1 MDPAPTK
8 PFQNHAERPWRD
20 TLHPLAAVV
29 AVALAVVEALFDWGT
44 WIELNVSVLYSLPL
58 VFAAVAR
65 RRRLMW
71 VLALALIG
79 VAFMVHAA
87 QAPPAPEP
95 FRQAFF
101 LDRVLSAIAIL
112 VSTGVL
118 DSWIRSLRVRDSQAK
133 SIQQQDGRLEA
144 INSELLA
151 RKDEILSQN
160 QELER
165 RRRELEG
172 ISNRKSQ
179 MLAAVSHDVRSPVQ
193 AITLMAEVIRRTAE
207 KPDQLAKIP
216 ALAQRLQAN
225 AISLVDFLSEV
236 IDIASFDTGRI
247 TINNCE
253 FHLGELIQLQCER
266 LLPMAESKA
275 LRLVAE
281 PCDLRLRTDRVKLG
295 RVVGNLVGNAIK
307 FTNTGAV
314 TVSCGLTRSERV
326 FIRIADTGRG
336 IEPDNLERIFA
347 EFAQV
352 DQFPIESCSGW
363 GLGLA
368 ISRRMVQLLGGEIA
382 VQSQPGAGSVFTVS
396 LPPSC
401 LVINEESAIRCFL
414 GRTD

>member
-1 MDPAPTK
+1 MDPAPTEA
-8 PFQNHAERPWRD
+8 FQDNAEPPWRD
-20 TLHPLAAVV
+20 TLHPLAAGV
-29 AVALAVVEALFDWGT
+29 AVALAVVEALFDWST

-71 VLALALIG
+71 ALALALIG
-79 VAFMVHAA
+79 VTFLVYAS

-101 LDRVLSAIAIL
+101 LDRALSAIAVL
-112 VSTGVL
+112 VSAGVL

-133 SIQQQDGRLEA
+133 AIQQQNDRLEA
-144 INSELLA
+144 INGELMA
-151 RKDEILSQN
+151 RREEILNQN
-160 QELER
+160 QGLER
-165 RRRELEG
+165 RRRELED

-193 AITLMAEVIRRTAE
+193 AITLMAEVIRRTSE

-216 ALAQRLQAN
+216 ELAQRLQAS

-247 TINNCE
+247 TINNSE
-253 FHLGELIQLQCER
+253 FEVGELIQMQCER
-266 LLPMAESKA
+266 LLPMAENKA

-281 PCDLRLRTDRVKLG
+281 PCDLRLRTDRAKLG
-295 RVVGNLVGNAIK
+295 RIVGNLLGNAIK
-307 FTNTGAV
+307 FTNAGTV
-314 TVSCGLTRSERV
+314 TVSCGLTKSKRV
-326 FIRIADTGRG
+326 FIRVADTGRG
-336 IEPDNLERIFA
+336 IEPGNLERIFT

-352 DQFPIESCSGW
+352 DQFPIETCSGW

-368 ISRRMVQLLGGEIA
+368 ISRRMVQLLGGDIA
-382 VQSQPGAGSVFTVS
+382 VQSQLGAGSVFTVS

-401 LVINEESAIRCFL
+401 LVLSKESAIRCFL

>member
-1 MDPAPTK
+1 M
-8 PFQNHAERPWRD
+8 
-20 TLHPLAAVV
+20 
-29 AVALAVVEALFDWGT
+29 ALAVVEALFDWST

-71 VLALALIG
+71 ALALALIG
-79 VAFMVHAA
+79 VTFLVYAS
-87 QAPPAPEP
+87 QAPTAPQP

-101 LDRVLSAIAIL
+101 LDRALSAVAVFLSAGI
-112 VSTGVL
+112 L

-133 SIQQQDGRLEA
+133 AIQQQNDRLAA

-193 AITLMAEVIRRTAE
+193 AITLMAEVIRRTSE
-207 KPDQLAKIP
+207 KPDQLARIP

-247 TINNCE
+247 TINNSE
-253 FHLGELIQLQCER
+253 FNLGELVQLQCER
-266 LLPMAESKA
+266 LLPMAENKA

-314 TVSCGLTRSERV
+314 TVSCGLTQSERV
-326 FIRIADTGRG
+326 FIRVADTGRG
-336 IEPDNLERIFA
+336 IQPDNLERIFT
-347 EFAQV
+347 EFAQA
-352 DQFPIESCSGW
+352 DRFPIESCSGW

-382 VQSQPGAGSVFTVS
+382 VQSQPGAGSIFTVS

-401 LVINEESAIRCFL
+401 LVINEESAMRCFL